1 MPDGRGSM
9 IPGAI
14 AVPVDPG
21 DAIVHARNVVHGS
34 FPNKSDSTRCTLYF
48 GFHPMASVAP
58 YYDEETIRDQ
68 QRMLPLAVALRRCRK
83 PDEEPFEYRGLGDDE
98 SFLDLCR
105 QAQSWRSTCTCWT
118 RGRTRSCR
126 SETCEPRTLL
136 LGE

>member
-1 MPDGRGSM
+1 MDELVPDGRGSM

-14 AVPVDPG
+14 AVPVEPG
-21 DAIVHARNVVHGS
+21 DAIVHSRNVVHGS

-83 PDEEPFEYRGLGDDE
+83 PDENPFAYRGLGDDDPFVE
-98 SFLDLCR
+98 LCR
-105 QAQSWRSTCTCWT
+105 QA
-118 RGRTRSCR
+118 R
-126 SETCEPRTLL
+126 SESELAEHMYLL
-136 LGE
+136 DAGQNPQLQI